1 LKTIETFNYCDRA
14 KISCFA
20 SGSTTITPIDSWGIR
35 KVSNFGRKLWN
46 SSCGQHTGYLF
57 TTLNEVLVKRSHIAA
72 AVLFSS
78 LGLASAAFAQGNPGG
93 HDDHG
98 GPQQRPGGQPQQG
111 MQGHGNGY
119 QNQNQAQNRGPQG
132 NPGGQH
138 HDNNRPPPRA
148 DNGPG
153 RGGPGM
159 HGDSPREWRRGDRL
173 PNDYR
178 DRQYVVDDYRGY
190 GLQQPPRGYHWVG
203 VGGDY
208 VLAAVATGVIA
219 QIVLSGGH

>member
-1 LKTIETFNYCDRA
+1 MKKSL
-14 KISCFA
+14 
-20 SGSTTITPIDSWGIR
+20 
-35 KVSNFGRKLWN
+35 
-46 SSCGQHTGYLF
+46 
-57 TTLNEVLVKRSHIAA
+57 IATV
-72 AVLFSS
+72 VLFST
-78 LGLASAAFAQGNPGG
+78 LGVASAAFAQGAPGGPGGPG

-98 GPQQRPGGQPQQG
+98 GQQQRPGGQPPQG

-119 QNQNQAQNRGPQG
+119 QNQNQAQNHGPQG

-138 HDNNRPPPRA
+138 YDNNRPSPRA

-153 RGGPGM
+153 HGGPGGPGM
-159 HGDSPREWRRGDRL
+159 RGDSPREWRRGDRL

-190 GLQQPPRGYHWVG
+190 GLRQPPRGYHWVG

-208 VLAAVATGVIA
+208 VLAAIATGVIA